1 MKCNLPKSTS
11 RRDMKRLHDELCNL
25 RCCKCGAVIE
35 KYESPF
41 FMIYER
47 SKRNRLCKKCKGA
60 TDERAD

>member
-1 MKCNLPKSTS
+1 
-11 RRDMKRLHDELCNL
+11 MKRLHDELCNL